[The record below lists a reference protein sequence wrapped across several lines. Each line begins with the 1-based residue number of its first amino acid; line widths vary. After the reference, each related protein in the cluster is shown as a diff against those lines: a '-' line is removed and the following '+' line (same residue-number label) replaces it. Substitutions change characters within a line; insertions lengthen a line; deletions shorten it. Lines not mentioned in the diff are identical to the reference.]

1 MLAPGP
7 GGHDHRSY
15 TDSGTKHQL
24 QRRLNEGELKEYR
37 AAIYKK
43 DDGLGPGQYN
53 AQMAQSAPI
62 FSFGSR
68 FNSSI
73 RNKDHL
79 RPRKVDGPGPGA
91 YKLADTV
98 KIQKRHPES
107 IDRTTF
113 GTSERQFSN
122 LPKNTPAPN
131 KYRPV
136 HFTEASHAYSIA
148 RPPEID
154 INESKIN
161 K

>member
-98 KIQKRHPES
+98 KI
-107 IDRTTF
+107 
-113 GTSERQFSN
+113 
-122 LPKNTPAPN
+122 
-131 KYRPV
+131 
-136 HFTEASHAYSIA
+136 
-148 RPPEID
+148 
-154 INESKIN
+154 
-161 K
+161 